1 MRHHSGRANISSYIL
16 KMKFHLNTNHNHAC
30 LLSTLRD
37 IGIFKYDLLRIAAPR
52 PYINRSCLFVL
63 KQLGLRAFKISKK
76 DDMPRGS
83 FKDFFWPNTIPIICV
98 FHSFGKKW
106 EESRIKKLH
115 LFREL
120 FWSNQTTRNF
130 KIHFHSLKLDGS
142 RVIPTTGLVPP
153 SKTIHHQKS
162 APGFGWNLR
171 ETVAFFVS
179 GIPGSIHV
187 WCMHTYM
194 KTLPE
199 TYSLPHFSLKM
210 DGCKMSWTLLGLS
223 LFPGANC

>member
-1 MRHHSGRANISSYIL
+1 M
-16 KMKFHLNTNHNHAC
+16 TC
-30 LLSTLRD
+30 LVVRSRNFSDPTPFQ
-37 IGIFKYDLLRIAAPR
+37 IF
-52 PYINRSCLFVL
+52 
-63 KQLGLRAFKISKK
+63 
-76 DDMPRGS
+76 M
-83 FKDFFWPNTIPIICV
+83 CV

-120 FWSNQTTRNF
+120 FCCKQTTRNF

-142 RVIPTTGLVPP
+142 RVIPTTGRVPP

-162 APGFGWNLR
+162 APRFGWNLR

-210 DGCKMSWTLLGLS
+210 DGCISCHFRNWVKKPVSRCELLVSGRGSW
-223 LFPGANC
+223 FFMVN